1 MRYAVFA
8 PVATRDPENKP
19 EMPIPAV
26 RGEAAMQARDNRKD
40 DHPTTRRPSV
50 GFAISALTV
59 VVVAMPILSCGDAG
73 VEPSPPPDPVA
84 TAVAVTPGSATFSA
98 LGETTQF
105 TAEVRDQNGHV
116 MTGVAVTWT
125 SSDAAVAA
133 VDDSGQ
139 VTAAANGRATITATA
154 GSASGTAA
162 VTVAQVVSAVAVSP
176 GADTLLA
183 FGDTVRLIAEA
194 TDANGHVLAA
204 TEFSWA
210 SSDTLVAHVD
220 GSGQVTAAA
229 NGSATIT
236 ATAGFASG
244 TAAVTVVQMADSVV
258 VSPAARLKAVGATVQ
273 LEAGAFDANGY
284 AVAGAEFSWE
294 SSDDAVATVDTA
306 GLVTAVGNGVA
317 RISARADAARGSAE
331 LTVVDLNVQQYLEE
345 NTFIASTML
354 WLGTDGQRRPYHR
367 WPQPLKDKLALAV
380 EQLLGAGT
388 GLPDIMPHQAVRAG
402 THYHTYYSKDDAE
415 DLYVANVAHSLVLEM
430 AGALPWSLADLSG
443 HELTLL
449 FDSRQFYAFYDTYE
463 GVTGYRVAGWTPPA
477 PPEFIWDFMERE
489 GLIGTTRQETIIK
502 TIHWARYHLYHYGY
516 PLDRTNYDPD
526 VDHWDYRGGA
536 PTARVLEGT
545 TRKSDGFKG
554 HPTAG
559 CHGTNRVL
567 IHVLRAANIP
577 VEYLVWGGHA
587 VPSFPSEGLYL
598 SHGDDPYSQLAQ
610 YASPFPEPFP
620 TSEMLIPE
628 DIYSEWF
635 NASNSFDENL
645 NNVGR
650 RETELGVKYLPQ
662 WLLRVRCGDIASG
675 VSNADSWVYRPG
687 TAGIGKYWTVAE
699 LEAMN
704 FWERM
709 DAKIAQYGGC
719 SKIPAPRYRGG
730 DG

>member
-1 MRYAVFA
+1 
-8 PVATRDPENKP
+8 
-19 EMPIPAV
+19 
-26 RGEAAMQARDNRKD
+26 MQACDNRQD

-59 VVVAMPILSCGDAG
+59 VVVTMPILSCGDTG
-73 VEPSPPPDPVA
+73 VELSPPPDPVA
-84 TAVAVTPGSATFSA
+84 TAVAVIPGAATFSA

-105 TAEVRDQNGHV
+105 TAEVRDQNGQV

-125 SSDAAVAA
+125 SSDASVAA
-133 VDDSGQ
+133 
-139 VTAAANGRATITATA
+139 
-154 GSASGTAA
+154 
-162 VTVAQVVSAVAVSP
+162 
-176 GADTLLA
+176 
-183 FGDTVRLIAEA
+183 
-194 TDANGHVLAA
+194 
-204 TEFSWA
+204 
-210 SSDTLVAHVD
+210 VD

-273 LEAGAFDANGY
+273 LEAEAFDANGH
-284 AVAGAEFSWE
+284 AVARAEFSWK
-294 SSDDAVATVDTA
+294 SSDDAVATVDAA

-331 LTVVDLNVQQYLEE
+331 LTVVDLNVQQYLER
-345 NTFIASTML
+345 NTSIASSML
-354 WLGTDGQRRPYHR
+354 WLGTDGQRRPYHQ

-380 EQLLGAGT
+380 ERLLGAGT
-388 GLPDIMPHQAVRAG
+388 GLPDIMPHQAVRIG
-402 THYHTYYSKDDAE
+402 SYYHTIYSKNDAE

-430 AGALPWSLADLSG
+430 ADALPWSLDNLSG
-443 HELTLL
+443 RELTLL
-449 FDSRQFYAFYDTYE
+449 FDSRHFYAQYGTYE
-463 GVTGYRVAGWTPPA
+463 GVTGYRVWGWAPPA

-489 GLIGTTRQETIIK
+489 ALVGTTRQETVIR
-502 TIHWARYHLYHYGY
+502 TVHWARYHLYHHSY
-516 PLDRTNYDPD
+516 PRDRTNYEVD

-536 PTARVLEGT
+536 PLARVLQGT
-545 TRKSDGFKG
+545 TRKRDGFKG

-567 IHVLRAANIP
+567 VNVLRAANIP
-577 VEYLVWGGHA
+577 VEHVLWGGHA

-598 SHGDDPYSQLAQ
+598 SHGDDPYNQSAQ

-628 DIYSEWF
+628 DVYSDWF
-635 NASNSFDENL
+635 NASNSDDENL

-650 RETELGVKYLPQ
+650 KTTELGVQYLPQ
-662 WLLRVRCGDIASG
+662 SLLRIRCRDIASG
-675 VSNADSWVYRPG
+675 VSNADSQVYRPR